1 MSDGSGATSENSS
14 DLAAETCSRA
24 ACMPGKVSQAL
35 VSHAGAARI
44 SCSES
49 LTLECHTRAA
59 CLFGI
64 ETRALDGHAGH
75 RVSRAADSVSLGHS
89 MYQPN
94 GTKPQASI
102 AVGMHTLSA
111 AGTATVLD
119 EDMSLYA
126 PSKHARSAEQA
137 QHAAADDGT
146 LLQCQGDASPN
157 AASVPKNLL
166 ASSQITDNSI
176 CKCSLLRVWGK
187 LFLSTYI
194 LP

>member
-1 MSDGSGATSENSS
+1 MSHSSGATSEKSS

-35 VSHAGAARI
+35 VSHAGAACI

-64 ETRALDGHAGH
+64 ESRALDSHAGH

-94 GTKPQASI
+94 GTKPQASMT
-102 AVGMHTLSA
+102 AGMHTLSA

-126 PSKHARSAEQA
+126 PSKHTRSAEQA
-137 QHAAADDGT
+137 QNAAADDGT

-157 AASVPKNLL
+157 AATFCSEKL
-166 ASSQITDNSI
+166 A
-176 CKCSLLRVWGK
+176 CKQ
-187 LFLSTYI
+187 
-194 LP
+194 